1 MSVASVLIVVALGV
15 LGLSLLLVLVRFV
28 RGPSALDR
36 LVALDA
42 IVAVIM
48 CGLMAQVALTRDSAI
63 VPTIVAV
70 SLVGFLGSS
79 TVARFV
85 GRRNEG
91 KTAQQSPDRHRPEE
105 RLVTGVL
112 DLVGARPAAARRP
125 ACAGGGDRPPAP
137 ARRPVPHA
145 RRDEAAD
152 HRASCSW

>member
-1 MSVASVLIVVALGV
+1 MSVASVLIVVALWV

-42 IVAVIM
+42 VVAVII

-79 TVARFV
+79 AVARFV
-85 GRRNEG
+85 GRRTEG
-91 KTAQQSPDRHRPEE
+91 KTVPQSP
-105 RLVTGVL
+105 TGT
-112 DLVGARPAAARRP
+112 
-125 ACAGGGDRPPAP
+125 GGG
-137 ARRPVPHA
+137 
-145 RRDEAAD
+145 E
-152 HRASCSW
+152 S

>member
-85 GRRNEG
+85 GRRAEG
-91 KTAQQSPDRHRPEE
+91 KTARQSP
-105 RLVTGVL
+105 TGT
-112 DLVGARPAAARRP
+112 GP
-125 ACAGGGDRPPAP
+125 GSG
-137 ARRPVPHA
+137 
-145 RRDEAAD
+145 
-152 HRASCSW
+152 S